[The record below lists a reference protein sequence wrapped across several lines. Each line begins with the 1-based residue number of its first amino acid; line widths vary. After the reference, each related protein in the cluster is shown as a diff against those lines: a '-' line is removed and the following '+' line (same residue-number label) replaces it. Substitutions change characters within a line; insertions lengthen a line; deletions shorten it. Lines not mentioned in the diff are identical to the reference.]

1 MGGSVTIK
9 AKRDQIAFT
18 IAARVAAKL
27 FVVDFKVGHGT
38 ADLAPPAVSPEYV
51 LAELLVILLIEP
63 DRRLFRH
70 SSIHWI
76 FSVTNCA
83 KACLCSPGRN
93 LKNRQARL
101 QTGNLD
107 ATGELPANNNGHE
120 PPKHRQEIAA
130 ESNGKRTVSS
140 RKVEANRRNAEVD
153 GTKNTHRQE
162 ESFEKCPP
170 ARVLLQ
176 MAAGPAPGCKRKP
189 G

>member
-51 LAELLVILLIEP
+51 LVELLVILLLEP

-93 LKNRQARL
+93 LKNRESARRSTL
-101 QTGNLD
+101 GS
-107 ATGELPANNNGHE
+107 
-120 PPKHRQEIAA
+120 PP
-130 ESNGKRTVSS
+130 S
-140 RKVEANRRNAEVD
+140 RFA
-153 GTKNTHRQE
+153 
-162 ESFEKCPP
+162 P
-170 ARVLLQ
+170 ARKSAQLLSRQ
-176 MAAGPAPGCKRKP
+176 
-189 G
+189 

>member
-1 MGGSVTIK
+1 MTIK

-83 KACLCSPGRN
+83 KACLWPPGRN
-93 LKNRQARL
+93 LNNRESARRS
-101 QTGNLD
+101 TSGS
-107 ATGELPANNNGHE
+107 AAFKFAPA
-120 PPKHRQEIAA
+120 KKSAQIISRQ
-130 ESNGKRTVSS
+130 
-140 RKVEANRRNAEVD
+140 
-153 GTKNTHRQE
+153 
-162 ESFEKCPP
+162 
-170 ARVLLQ
+170 
-176 MAAGPAPGCKRKP
+176 
-189 G
+189 